1 MDKLPSDVAAD
12 WDSDGTDGSE
22 RMRQNRDLCSEDER
36 DSLGSSS
43 AREGDDDDDDDD
55 DINLFPS
62 DASSVPDSQP
72 EEPVLPVP
80 TPAGYLFTDPDDL
93 RSRFARVTAFRGQ
106 RSCRCY
112 KHPGCSWLLPF
123 GSTIPVQNQ
132 IRWALAGLRPDV
144 VTKDQHLRMRADF
157 SAEPS

>member
-1 MDKLPSDVAAD
+1 LDKPSGDVTAD

-22 RMRQNRDLCSEDER
+22 RMRQNRDLCSEEER

-43 AREGDDDDDDDD
+43 SSEDDDDDDDD

-62 DASSVPDSQP
+62 DASSVSDSEP
-72 EEPVLPVP
+72 EEPDLPVP
-80 TPAGYLFTDPDDL
+80 TPAGYLFIDPHDG
-93 RSRFARVTAFRGQ
+93 RSRFARVTTFRGQ

-112 KHPGCSWLLPF
+112 KHPGCSWLLPV

-132 IRWALAGLRPDV
+132 IRWAVAGLRPEV
-144 VTKDQHLRMRADF
+144 VTKEQHLRMRPEF
-157 SAEPS
+157 SAGPL